1 MPLKTKL
8 FLLTILP
15 LCIVFTS
22 VVWISVFQM
31 KQLGENEIS
40 LFERKM
46 LESREQALRDSGEI
60 ALASISHILADTAI
74 PTHIAQQEVKKI
86 LRNLRYNQ
94 DGYFFVYDQHGFNLV
109 HPILPELEGQNL
121 LNLNDEHGDSI
132 IGSLLHAAQN
142 GGGFHRYEWQRPST
156 GEVSP
161 KLSYAFWLER
171 WDWMIG
177 TGIYIEDI
185 ATDVANMQRSVQ
197 SNVNNTFFS
206 LTSIFVIAVVL
217 IVLVTLVIN
226 VREHRLADSNLKEL
240 AHKTVMLQEDEKKHL
255 SRELHDGVNQLLVS
269 SICHLDMAIDTND
282 RDKSPQQSTHLDG
295 CRNAILSAIKEV
307 RDISHA
313 MRPSAL
319 DDIGFIAAINSLLD
333 GFVSHS
339 SIEVSRILDL
349 EITQPA
355 PEKATMLYRVVQEAL
370 TNIDKHAN
378 ATRVEFL
385 FQQLGQHYQVIVR
398 DNGNGFEQADLKG
411 NDGIGL
417 RNMRERVEF
426 VGGSFEIDSVKGEG
440 TEVSILMAIG

>member
-8 FLLTILP
+8 FLLTIVP
-15 LCIVFTS
+15 LCIVFVS

-40 LFERKM
+40 LFETKM
-46 LESREQALRDSGEI
+46 LESREQALLDSADI
-60 ALASISHILADTAI
+60 ALAAISHIISDEAI
-74 PTHIAQQEVKKI
+74 PDHIAQQEVKKI
-86 LRNLRYNQ
+86 LRNLRYSD

-109 HPILPELEGQNL
+109 HPISLELEGRNL
-121 LNLNDEHGDSI
+121 LHLKDQFGDSI

-142 GGGFHRYEWQRPST
+142 GGGYHNYDWQRPST
-156 GEVSP
+156 GKVAA
-161 KLSYAFWLER
+161 KMSYAVWLDR

-185 ATDVANMQRSVQ
+185 VTDVANMQRSVQ

-206 LTSIFVIAVVL
+206 LTSIFVISVVL

-255 SRELHDGVNQLLVS
+255 SRELHDGVNQMLVS
-269 SICHLDMAIDTND
+269 SICHLDLAMSRVKDSGD
-282 RDKSPQQSTHLDG
+282 FEQVKHLEG
-295 CRNAILSAIKEV
+295 SRNGILSAIKEV

-319 DDIGFIAAINSLLD
+319 DDIGFLAAINSLLD
-333 GFVSHS
+333 DFNSHS
-339 SIEVSRILDL
+339 NIDVSRVLSDD
-349 EITQPA
+349 ITQPA
-355 PEKATMLYRVVQEAL
+355 PEKATMLYRVIQEAL
-370 TNIDKHAN
+370 TNIDKHAK
-378 ATRVEFL
+378 ASRVEFL
-385 FQQLGQHYQVIVR
+385 FQQLGESYQVIVR
-398 DNGNGFEQADLKG
+398 DNGIGFDRNSLKG

-426 VGGSFEIDSVKGEG
+426 VGGSFDIDSAKDAG
-440 TEVSILMAIG
+440 TEISILLDVG